1 MHNMHTTVHLFTYCD
16 VITAF
21 SSMFDC
27 AVNNDMKPILWE
39 ELKNKNVYIF
49 QRLCSY
55 DLVALYK
62 LDYYYYYY
70 FGTWARTAFF
80 TTDQRYH
87 AFVLVSRSRKI
98 EI

>member
-1 MHNMHTTVHLFTYCD
+1 
-16 VITAF
+16 
-21 SSMFDC
+21 MFDC